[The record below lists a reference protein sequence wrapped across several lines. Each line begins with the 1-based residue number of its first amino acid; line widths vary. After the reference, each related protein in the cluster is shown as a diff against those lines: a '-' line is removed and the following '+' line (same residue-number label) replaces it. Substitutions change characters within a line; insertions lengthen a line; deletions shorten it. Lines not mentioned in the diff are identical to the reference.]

1 MTRLP
6 LLLGIATT
14 AGVIAIAPVADAALL
29 DDAKNLL
36 SRLNDAGDY
45 GRASAEN
52 AVRQAREAAERG
64 ARGKYADGQRR
75 LQDVGRKLADA
86 ETQRQKL
93 RDTGQAMRDKDPR
106 RLEAD
111 LDVARRQVGEFDRR
125 AAANGR
131 LTPQERTQLETARTN
146 VAGLQ
151 RELAAARGRPD
162 AKLTVDNTKIDA
174 QMKEA
179 REKYEQAM
187 AAATAEMVSAIVS
200 GLASLSGGAI
210 DASVG
215 EGRQQVGSARD
226 ALRALIP
233 SPTGTRVA
241 VRIERRCVTVG
252 TVQQCSNVEVPNN
265 PSDGDLRGAI
275 NAGNAALSTVGRA
288 GERAAARFQVA
299 QSGNVDLQAALQRLN
314 QFLAMVSNA
323 EKAYDDTARAIITNL
338 RG

>member
-1 MTRLP
+1 MRLVRLAGVLAIAGLP
-6 LLLGIATT
+6 LWT
-14 AGVIAIAPVADAALL
+14 PVADAALL

-45 GRASAEN
+45 GRGSAEN

-64 ARGKYADGQRR
+64 ARDKYADGQRR

-93 RDTGQAMRDKDPR
+93 RNTGQAARDKDPR

-111 LDVARRQVGEFDRR
+111 LDVARRQVGEFERR
-125 AAANGR
+125 AAANGK
-131 LTPQERTQLETARTN
+131 LTPTERTQLETARTN

-151 RELAAARGRPD
+151 RELTATRGSD
-162 AKLTVDNTKIDA
+162 AKMDNAKINA
-174 QMKEA
+174 QMTEA

-187 AAATAEMVSAIVS
+187 AAATAEMVTAIVS
-200 GLASLSGGAI
+200 GLANLGGGAI

-226 ALRALIP
+226 ALRAVIP
-233 SPTGTRVA
+233 SPIGTRAA
-241 VRIERRCVTVG
+241 VRTERRCVTVG
-252 TVQQCSNVEVPNN
+252 KVQQCSNVEVPND

-288 GERAAARFQVA
+288 GERAAARFQAA
-299 QSGNVDLQAALQRLN
+299 QSGNVGLQAALQRLN
-314 QFLAMVSNA
+314 QFMAMVSNA
-323 EKAYDDTARAIITNL
+323 EKKYDDAARAIITNL

>member
-1 MTRLP
+1 MRLVR
-6 LLLGIATT
+6 L
-14 AGVIAIAPVADAALL
+14 AGVLAIAGPPLWTPVADAALL

-45 GRASAEN
+45 GRGSAEN

-64 ARGKYADGQRR
+64 ARDKYADGQRR

-93 RDTGQAMRDKDPR
+93 RNTGQAARDKDPR

-111 LDVARRQVGEFDRR
+111 LDVARRQVGEFERR
-125 AAANGR
+125 AAANGK
-131 LTPQERTQLETARTN
+131 LTPTERTQLETARTN

-151 RELAAARGRPD
+151 RELTATRGSD
-162 AKLTVDNTKIDA
+162 AKMDNAKINA

-187 AAATAEMVSAIVS
+187 AAATAEMVTAIVS
-200 GLASLSGGAI
+200 GHANLGGGAI

-226 ALRALIP
+226 ALRAVIP
-233 SPTGTRVA
+233 SPIGTRAA
-241 VRIERRCVTVG
+241 VRTELRCVTVG
-252 TVQQCSNVEVPNN
+252 KVQQCSNVEVPND

-288 GERAAARFQVA
+288 GERAAARFEAA
-299 QSGNVDLQAALQRLN
+299 QSGNVGLQAALQRLN
-314 QFLAMVSNA
+314 QFMAMVSNA
-323 EKAYDDTARAIITNL
+323 EKKYDDAARAIITNL

>member
-1 MTRLP
+1 MRLVR
-6 LLLGIATT
+6 L
-14 AGVIAIAPVADAALL
+14 AGVLAISGLLTWTPVADAALL

-52 AVRQAREAAERG
+52 SVRQAREAAERG
-64 ARGKYADGQRR
+64 ARDKYADGQRR

-86 ETQRQKL
+86 ETQRQRL
-93 RDTGQAMRDKDPR
+93 RDTGQATRDKDPR

-111 LDVARRQVGEFDRR
+111 LDVARRQVGEFERR
-125 AAANGR
+125 AAANGK
-131 LTPQERTQLETARTN
+131 LTPQEHTQLETARTN

-151 RELAAARGRPD
+151 RELTAVRGRD
-162 AKLTVDNTKIDA
+162 AKLDNTKIDA

-187 AAATAEMVSAIVS
+187 AAASAEMVSSIVS
-200 GLASLSGGAI
+200 GLASLGGGAI
-210 DASVG
+210 AASVD
-215 EGRQQVGSARD
+215 EGRQQVGSTRD
-226 ALRALIP
+226 VLRALIP
-233 SPTGTRVA
+233 SPIGTRA
-241 VRIERRCVTVG
+241 AMRTERRCVTVG
-252 TVQQCSNVEVPNN
+252 TVQRCSNVEVPND

-288 GERAAARFQVA
+288 GERAAARFQAA
-299 QSGNVDLQAALQRLN
+299 QSTAQSANLQAAVQRLN

-323 EKAYDDTARAIITNL
+323 EKAYDDAARAIITNL

>member
-1 MTRLP
+1 MRLVRLAGVLAIAGLP
-6 LLLGIATT
+6 LWT
-14 AGVIAIAPVADAALL
+14 PVADAALL

-45 GRASAEN
+45 GRGSAEN

-64 ARGKYADGQRR
+64 ARDKYADGQRR

-93 RDTGQAMRDKDPR
+93 RNTGQAARDKDPR

-111 LDVARRQVGEFDRR
+111 LDVARRQVGEFERR
-125 AAANGR
+125 AAANGK
-131 LTPQERTQLETARTN
+131 LTPTERTQLETARTN

-151 RELAAARGRPD
+151 RELTATRGSD
-162 AKLTVDNTKIDA
+162 AKMDNAKINA
-174 QMKEA
+174 QMTEA

-187 AAATAEMVSAIVS
+187 AAATSEMVTAIVS
-200 GLASLSGGAI
+200 GLANLGSGAI

-226 ALRALIP
+226 ALRAVIP
-233 SPTGTRVA
+233 SPIGTRAA
-241 VRIERRCVTVG
+241 VRTERRCVTVG
-252 TVQQCSNVEVPNN
+252 KVQQCSNVEVPND

-288 GERAAARFQVA
+288 GERAAARFQAA
-299 QSGNVDLQAALQRLN
+299 QSGNVGLQAALQRLN
-314 QFLAMVSNA
+314 QFMAMVSNA
-323 EKAYDDTARAIITNL
+323 EKKYDDAARAIITNL

>member
-1 MTRLP
+1 MRLVRLAGVLAIAGLP
-6 LLLGIATT
+6 LWT
-14 AGVIAIAPVADAALL
+14 PVADAALL

-45 GRASAEN
+45 GRGSAEN

-64 ARGKYADGQRR
+64 ARDKYADGQRR

-93 RDTGQAMRDKDPR
+93 RNTGQAARDKDPR

-111 LDVARRQVGEFDRR
+111 LDVARRQVGEFERR
-125 AAANGR
+125 AAANGK
-131 LTPQERTQLETARTN
+131 LTPTERTQLETARTN

-151 RELAAARGRPD
+151 RELTATRGSD
-162 AKLTVDNTKIDA
+162 AKMDNAKINA

-187 AAATAEMVSAIVS
+187 AAATAEMVTAIVS
-200 GLASLSGGAI
+200 GLANLGGGAI

-226 ALRALIP
+226 ALRAVIP
-233 SPTGTRVA
+233 SPIGTRAA
-241 VRIERRCVTVG
+241 VRTERRCVTVG
-252 TVQQCSNVEVPNN
+252 KVQQCSNVEVPND

-288 GERAAARFQVA
+288 GERAAARFEAA
-299 QSGNVDLQAALQRLN
+299 QSGNVGLQAALQRLN
-314 QFLAMVSNA
+314 QFMAMVSNA
-323 EKAYDDTARAIITNL
+323 EKTYDDAARAIITNL